1 MNKKRLVVIISLV
14 IIAVGLVIL
23 LYPKGQDK
31 DVETTNKEITE
42 EDYKWNPTLILEET
56 IVSNRKHLE
65 VPEEWRQ
72 WYYDYWEG
80 MWYTRGT
87 LEFTEDGYK
96 DVMNQL
102 DNELCI
108 DRFEESQYKDE
119 RIDWP
124 LGHVVDGTD
133 MSASDEIYREV
144 AKIYADEAE
153 ARYIM
158 KVPDYRYQTEGN
170 GETYVVICMI
180 QKYSKYYMMFAY
192 RLDYKLF
199 MPKYGE

>member
-14 IIAVGLVIL
+14 IIAVGLGIL
-23 LYPKGQDK
+23 FFSKN
-31 DVETTNKEITE
+31 EATEAENKEITE

-56 IVSNRKHLE
+56 IVSNGKHLE
-65 VPEEWRQ
+65 VPQEWRQ

-87 LEFTEDGYK
+87 LEFTEEGYK
-96 DVMNQL
+96 DVINQL
-102 DNELCI
+102 DNELGI

-119 RIDWP
+119 RISW
-124 LGHVVDGTD
+124 LRGHIVDGTD

-153 ARYIM
+153 AKYIM
-158 KVPDYRYQTEGN
+158 KVPDYKYQTEGN

-180 QKYSKYYMMFAY
+180 QKYSKYYMMFEY
-192 RLDYKLF
+192 ELEYKLF
-199 MPKYGE
+199 LPKYGE

>member
-14 IIAVGLVIL
+14 IITVGLMIL
-23 LYPKGQDK
+23 WLPKSKED
-31 DVETTNKEITE
+31 ETNNKEITE

-56 IVSNRKHLE
+56 IVSNGKHLE
-65 VPEEWRQ
+65 VPREWRQ
-72 WYYDYWEG
+72 WYYSYGEG
-80 MWYTRGT
+80 KWNTRGT
-87 LEFTEDGYK
+87 LELTAEGYK

-102 DNELCI
+102 DKELCI

-119 RIDWP
+119 RIEWP
-124 LGHVVDGTD
+124 YYHIVDGTD
-133 MSASDEIYREV
+133 LSASDEISREF
-144 AKIYADEAE
+144 ARIFPEEAE
-153 ARYIM
+153 AKYIM

>member
-1 MNKKRLVVIISLV
+1 MNKRRLVVIISLV

-23 LYPKGQDK
+23 LIPKSK
-31 DVETTNKEITE
+31 EVETNNKEITE

-56 IVSNRKHLE
+56 IVSNGKHLE
-65 VPEEWRQ
+65 VPQEWRQ

-87 LEFTEDGYK
+87 LEFTEEGYK
-96 DVMNQL
+96 DVINQL
-102 DNELCI
+102 DNELGI

-119 RIDWP
+119 RISW
-124 LGHVVDGTD
+124 LRGHIVDGTD

-144 AKIYADEAE
+144 AEIYADEAE
-153 ARYIM
+153 AKYIM
-158 KVPDYRYQTEGN
+158 KVPDYKYQTEGN

-180 QKYSKYYMMFAY
+180 QKYSKYYMMFEY
-192 RLDYKLF
+192 ELEYKLF
-199 MPKYGE
+199 LPKYGE